1 MDVYL
6 DHAATTPPDPQV
18 LAAMAEVHAS
28 GPGNPSSGHRAGR
41 RARHLLEDARARLAD
56 ALGARAEEMVF
67 VRGGTEGDN
76 LAVLGRALQA
86 RQEGRGPPVV
96 AVSAIEHPAVLSAA
110 EAVRSFGG
118 SPLHL
123 RMRPDGRVEPEDL
136 ERALSAGPAVVSV
149 MWVNNETG
157 LQPALAPV
165 LAQAREAGVPVHTDA
180 VQAVGK
186 VPVRL
191 DRDPVHLLTLTG
203 HKLGGPT
210 GAGALFV
217 RSGTA
222 LVPLLHGGGQERALR
237 PGTEDVAG
245 AVGLATAVERA
256 VREQPGRATS
266 WAALGARL
274 EAGLRAR
281 VPGLVVHG
289 AEGPRAP
296 HILNVGLPG
305 VDGDALRA
313 GLDLAGVAVS
323 GGSACASGSGK
334 GSHVLEALYG
344 RGLDRAALRF
354 SFGAATTPSDIDDA
368 LRALSAVLDRLEVP
382 A

>member
-1 MDVYL
+1 
-6 DHAATTPPDPQV
+6 
-18 LAAMAEVHAS
+18 
-28 GPGNPSSGHRAGR
+28 
-41 RARHLLEDARARLAD
+41 
-56 ALGARAEEMVF
+56 
-67 VRGGTEGDN
+67 
-76 LAVLGRALQA
+76 
-86 RQEGRGPPVV
+86 
-96 AVSAIEHPAVLSAA
+96 
-110 EAVRSFGG
+110 
-118 SPLHL
+118 
-123 RMRPDGRVEPEDL
+123 
-136 ERALSAGPAVVSV
+136 
-149 MWVNNETG
+149 
-157 LQPALAPV
+157 
-165 LAQAREAGVPVHTDA
+165 
-180 VQAVGK
+180 
-186 VPVRL
+186 
-191 DRDPVHLLTLTG
+191 G

-210 GAGALFV
+210 GVGALFV
-217 RSGTA
+217 RAGTPLA
-222 LVPLLHGGGQERALR
+222 PLLHGGGQERALR

-266 WAALGARL
+266 WGALGARL

-305 VDGDALRA
+305 VDGDAVRA
-313 GLDLAGVAVS
+313 GLDLEGVAVS

-344 RGLDRAALRF
+344 PGLDRAALRF
-354 SFGAATTPSDIDDA
+354 SFGANTTLSDVDDA